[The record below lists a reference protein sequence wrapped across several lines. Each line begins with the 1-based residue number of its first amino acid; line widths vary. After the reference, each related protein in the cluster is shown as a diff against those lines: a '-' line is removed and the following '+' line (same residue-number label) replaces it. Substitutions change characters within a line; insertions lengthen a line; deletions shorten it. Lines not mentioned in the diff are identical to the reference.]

1 GAFCSEGVCVD
12 FCASSAGLVA
22 GVCATAATELNNSDA
37 VKTKALVAR
46 EKLFISK
53 NLQKFRMTLRAGV
66 ADVLSLNPDAQSM
79 MLRVGDLVVWPIT
92 TSWPGGFGSSRLLR
106 PQYTY
111 AGREKKAKVAGV
123 DHRYRTTRD

>member
-1 GAFCSEGVCVD
+1 MAV
-12 FCASSAGLVA
+12 
-22 GVCATAATELNNSDA
+22 VCATAATELNNSDA

-79 MLRVGDLVVWPIT
+79 MLRFGDLVVWPHIT
-92 TSWPGGFGSSRLLR
+92 SG
-106 PQYTY
+106 Q
-111 AGREKKAKVAGV
+111 E
-123 DHRYRTTRD
+123 D